1 MGSCER
7 RRWPGGIRGLA
18 DLLTR
23 HAEAVEADLLERGI
37 DLVDFYR
44 GKITLRR
51 IVVAIRQLPA
61 GARLWKA
68 LAPPQAGK
76 SDATPGDAAWSGVE
90 HKLAAVFDA
99 VQNVTHVLQVVN
111 SEKGKAPPAPARMP
125 RPGDLQRARTKYAEG
140 RRVVVGSDADL
151 AARLGIKP
159 TYVPDPPAD
168 AGSSSP
174 EV

>member
-1 MGSCER
+1 MGPCER
-7 RRWPGGIRGLA
+7 RRRPGGIRGLA
-18 DLLTR
+18 DLLNR
-23 HAEAVEADLLERGI
+23 YAEVVEADLLDQGI

-44 GKITLRR
+44 GRVTLRR
-51 IVVAIRQLPA
+51 VVVALRQLPA

-68 LAPPQAGK
+68 LAPKTGK
-76 SDATPGDAAWSGVE
+76 SDATPGDAAWTGTE

-99 VQNVTHVLQVVN
+99 VQNVTHVLQVVH
-111 SEKGKAPPAPARMP
+111 SEKGKAPAAPNRMP
-125 RPGDLQRARTKYAEG
+125 RPGDLQRARAKYG
-140 RRVVVGSDADL
+140 GSRVIRGSDADL